1 MGYESVY
8 LFQDDSERL
17 KEKISSPWN
26 MVKRE
31 INLLEKI
38 HIQFFELGARKSFRE
53 VLPFEEAFNLQ
64 SG

>member
-1 MGYESVY
+1 MS
-8 LFQDDSERL
+8 Q
-17 KEKISSPWN
+17 KAEKIPSPQN
-26 MVKRE
+26 MLTRE

-53 VLPFEEAFNLQ
+53 VLPFVEAFNLQ